1 MTFVLIFLHFVL
13 ATLIVCLVIVQR
25 SAESSVLVSTPQFAP
40 GVANKLLNKITQILV
55 FSFVVNCIAISYIKY
70 HGKSSDTVSGVNTT
84 QTTTTKGIPVD

>member
-13 ATLIVCLVIVQR
+13 ATLIVCLVMVQR

-55 FSFVVNCIAISYIKY
+55 FAFVVNCIAISYIKY
-70 HGKSSDTVSGVNTT
+70 HGKSSNIMPVDVKTT
-84 QTTTTKGIPVD
+84 QTTTKDIPVD

>member
-55 FSFVVNCIAISYIKY
+55 FAFVVNCIAISYIKY
-70 HGKSSDTVSGVNTT
+70 HGKSSNIVSEVGTT
-84 QTTTTKGIPVD
+84 QTATTKGIPVD